1 MLEIHERTIQYELL
15 RFAVME
21 SLTCPYCGH
30 VLDVRQSVLIGI
42 AQEGHPERNA
52 ILCADCWDARK
63 ERTLAYAQSR
73 EQRITLEIT
82 DGREYSD
89 LEVPDEEGV
98 GAYGAC
104 DVLGG

>member
-1 MLEIHERTIQYELL
+1 MLDICLRTIQYESL
-15 RFAVME
+15 RFAVTH
-21 SLTCPYCGH
+21 SSICPYCGS
-30 VLDVRQSVLIGI
+30 VLDVRRSVLVDIK
-42 AQEGHPERNA
+42 QEGHPDRSA
-52 ILCADCWDARK
+52 VLCAHCWDARK
-63 ERTLAYAQSR
+63 EKTLAHAESR